1 MTRNNLRDQLS
12 WLLRDISI
20 TLPAGPSLP
29 SAPDSFG
36 SQSEPSQ
43 ASATRSQPQASAVPA
58 LSPTDP
64 TPTARSTAVPSGPP
78 SVADAVQ
85 PPRRLDTVAA
95 EGGMA
100 RLTSAAKSKKPSLMV
115 KEQPLPTPD
124 STSSIPPLQRAFS
137 QLVDRKNARSTK
149 KEPPA
154 TPAPASTAA
163 VRSPVFT
170 SDIFSGVDSIDLTSD
185 DTPIKSSPHRDV
197 RLWTEDCASRP
208 EPLPRKSGKKRKSVE
223 MSKVTPT
230 PKKKQLVVDDDDD
243 EFPDVHTLTELGS
256 TRPKRGLSK
265 GLPSSQNTP
274 IKARVAAASS
284 YETSVIEEHT
294 VTETVSRTKTRVR
307 RADSVAALAE
317 GSAVP
322 ATAPIAAPLGN
333 EASPRRPST
342 RGAVEDTSAGEPRST
357 PGPSRKKSRKPR
369 DSAVIQDSEDEFL
382 TPQTEHIS
390 FFSCVSGS
398 QSDREGEESTQR
410 ANDSTGHVAEGRSP
424 RSETPSRKRQ
434 REISPAPHVDNAE
447 PEKPVAHSSDSDGST
462 LIMDLFLRNPGVIR
476 RKRQE
481 IQTEMKKLSADYM
494 RALSDNWP
502 RDRKEQ
508 VKENRKRLSEQQKTL
523 DALGAEYDAHK
534 ALKERKDTLVQK
546 LVEKFENG
554 LVASEDED
562 AADEMSHQIQEKEQN
577 LRHLLVAAGMNNLE
591 LFEDAG
597 EAAEPSSAPHHV
609 VFGTQSPPHSVVSQM
624 TRQASM
630 STSTIAD
637 NAPQVIRQTQV
648 PTKGPPVLSRM
659 DKYGDSILAPQPP
672 PFPREA
678 MPQNRVPVSRTPAIQ
693 SAATGA
699 AFSDGL
705 LDDDDDHGDMME
717 LCDNPPLPRRPQP
730 QPPKPPVRAAA
741 GSRSASRWAGEEVNY
756 FSDDEDSMVQF
767 AESLERESSSRPSLS
782 TQASRSALLET
793 SGNTRIVPRSRTEPP
808 RRDKKSDSAPK
819 PSISRD
825 LMKHAWSND
834 VRRAL
839 KDHFRM
845 SGFRHNQLEAI
856 NATLSGKDAFV
867 LMPTGG
873 GKSLCYQLP
882 AVIDTGNTRG
892 VTIVVSPLL
901 SLMQDQIDHL
911 KALHILARQFSGD
924 VDKAQRDMILD
935 ALRSSKNPEN
945 MVRLLYVTPEMIGKS
960 QAFLNALDKVYSND
974 KLARIVID
982 EAHCVSQWGHDFR
995 PDYKTLGEVRRR
1007 YPKVP
1012 VMALTA
1018 TATPHVIVDIK
1029 LNLSIPQCEIFSQ
1042 SFNRPNLFYD
1052 IRTKGKN
1059 IVQTIADLIQSD
1071 HEGETGIVYTLSRKS
1086 AETIAKKLRDQSGI
1100 SAHHYH
1106 AKMETEEKTDVQRKW
1121 QSGQIKVVVATIAF
1135 GMGIDK
1141 PDVRFVVHHTLPKS
1155 LEGYYQETGR
1165 AGRDGGQSHCYLY
1178 FGYGDITSL
1187 RKMINDGE
1195 GNQEQ
1200 RDRQSQMLNRVIDF
1214 CEDKRECR
1222 RQSILRYFGEKFD
1235 PASCNKTCDNCRNG
1249 GHFELVDHTE
1259 TAVAALQV
1267 IQARRQTTP
1276 KQCADVLLGRN
1287 NPKDHE
1293 RPEQYGAAKPLKEHV
1308 VLNILYRL
1316 TAEEALEE
1324 VNKPIKGGMVATYCH
1339 IGPRAHE
1346 FLSGA
1351 RKLELVTKVGRGA
1364 GDQDADGLPKKR
1376 TKKSATGEQSRLP
1389 PSTNVSSPVL
1399 NSRKKNGGRAQL
1411 QVEDDEESDAAPA
1424 GSIHANGYAKDG
1436 FVISSEADD
1445 DDEYFEPMRAPTK
1458 GRQRTLDEMR
1468 GPVQGS
1474 RGGEAEI
1481 DEIHGDFVE
1490 QFVQDAKLAEER
1502 IRNTN
1507 SLRKALFTEQQL
1519 RIMATTWTTT
1529 LSKMYQI
1536 SGISQENVKKYGGHL
1551 LPILLKYY
1559 NLYRNAMGTNGAG
1572 ADDDVVDLVSD
1583 GDEDRHGH
1591 GGPGCHQRKQPAAA
1605 AQARRSTAKGKKPAQ
1620 ENFFSDE
1627 AEEDDDQEDSFEQS
1641 RYFGSGGGGQG
1652 GAETAAEREAR
1663 EWNERFDQA
1672 GEAAGARPKSRS
1684 RNGAGSGTGGR
1695 SSGGWKGG
1703 KKSYARRS
1711 SGGGVAKRKT
1721 FGKKA
1726 AAASKSGAAG
1736 SSARAKASG
1745 SGGGFGLMPL

>member
-20 TLPAGPSLP
+20 TFPAGPSLP

-43 ASATRSQPQASAVPA
+43 TSATRSQPQASALPA
-58 LSPTDP
+58 LSPADP
-64 TPTARSTAVPSGPP
+64 TPTARSTAVQSGPP
-78 SVADAVQ
+78 PVADAVQ
-85 PPRRLDTVAA
+85 PPRRLDTVDV
-95 EGGMA
+95 EGEMA
-100 RLTSAAKSKKPSLMV
+100 RLASAAKSKKPSLMV

-137 QLVDRKNARSTK
+137 QLVDRKNARSPK

-154 TPAPASTAA
+154 TPAPALTAA
-163 VRSPVFT
+163 VRSPVFS
-170 SDIFSGVDSIDLTSD
+170 SDIFSNIDSIDLTSD
-185 DTPIKSSPHRDV
+185 DAPTESSPRRDV
-197 RLWTEDCASRP
+197 RLWTEDRASRP
-208 EPLPRKSGKKRKSVE
+208 EPLPGKSGKKRKSVE

-230 PKKKQLVVDDDDD
+230 PKKKQLVDDDD
-243 EFPDVHTLTELGS
+243 EFPDVHTLAELGS

-274 IKARVAAASS
+274 VKPRVAPAHA
-284 YETSVIEEHT
+284 TPVIEEHT

-307 RADSVAALAE
+307 RANSVAVLAE

-322 ATAPIAAPLGN
+322 ATAPIAAPLDS

-342 RGAVEDTSAGEPRST
+342 RGAVEDASAEEAHST

-369 DSAVIQDSEDEFL
+369 DSAIIQDSEDEFL

-398 QSDREGEESTQR
+398 QPDHEDEESTQR
-410 ANDSTGHVAEGRSP
+410 AHDSNGHAVEGRPS
-424 RSETPSRKRQ
+424 RTETPSRKRP
-434 REISPAPHVDNAE
+434 REVSPAPQVDNAE
-447 PEKPVAHSSDSDGST
+447 PEKLVAHSSDSDGST
-462 LIMDLFLRNPGVIR
+462 LIMDLFLRNPAVIG

-494 RALSDNWP
+494 RAISDNWP

-508 VKENRKRLSEQQKTL
+508 VKGDRKRLSEQQKTL
-523 DALGAEYDAHK
+523 DALDTEYGAHK
-534 ALKERKDTLVQK
+534 ALSERKDTLVQK
-546 LVEKFENG
+546 LVEKFVNG
-554 LVASEDED
+554 MDSSEDED
-562 AADEMSHQIQEKEQN
+562 EDAVAEINHQLQEKEQN

-597 EAAEPSSAPHHV
+597 EPAEPSSAPHHV
-609 VFGTQSPPHSVVSQM
+609 VFGTQSPPHSAVSQM

-630 STSTIAD
+630 SMSANTD
-637 NAPQVIRQTQV
+637 NAPQVIHQTQV

-672 PFPREA
+672 PFPREPR
-678 MPQNRVPVSRTPAIQ
+678 PQNREPINRTPTIQ
-693 SAATGA
+693 SAATGG
-699 AFSDGL
+699 AFFDGL
-705 LDDDDDHGDMME
+705 LDDDDDGDMME

-730 QPPKPPVRAAA
+730 QPPKPPARAAA
-741 GSRSASRWAGEEVNY
+741 GPRPASRWAGEEVDY

-782 TQASRSALLET
+782 TQASRSVLLET
-793 SGNTRIVPRSRTEPP
+793 SGNTRIVPRSRTEPL

-819 PSISRD
+819 SSISRD

-882 AVIDTGNTRG
+882 AVIDTGKTRG

-924 VDKAQRDMILD
+924 VDKTQRDMILD

-945 MVRLLYVTPEMIGKS
+945 M
-960 QAFLNALDKVYSND
+960 
-974 KLARIVID
+974 
-982 EAHCVSQWGHDFR
+982 WGHDFR

-1007 YPKVP
+1007 FPKVP

-1029 LNLSIPQCEIFSQ
+1029 VNLSIPECEIFSQ

-1165 AGRDGGQSHCYLY
+1165 AGRDSGQSHCYLY

-1195 GNQEQ
+1195 GNRQQ
-1200 RDRQSQMLNRVIDF
+1200 KDRQSQMLNRVIDF
-1214 CEDKRECR
+1214 CEDKRDCR
-1222 RQSILRYFGEKFD
+1222 RQGILRYFGEKFD
-1235 PASCNKTCDNCRNG
+1235 PANCNKTCDNCRNG
-1249 GHFELVDHTE
+1249 GQFELVDHTE

-1276 KQCADVLLGRN
+1276 KQCADILLGRGT
-1287 NPKDHE
+1287 PKNEE
-1293 RPEQYGAAKPLKEHV
+1293 RPEHYGAAKPLKEHI

-1316 TAEEALEE
+1316 TAEDALEE
-1324 VNKPIKGGMVATYCH
+1324 INKPIKGGMVATYCQ
-1339 IGPRAHE
+1339 IGPRAQE
-1346 FLSGA
+1346 FLRGV

-1376 TKKSATGEQSRLP
+1376 TKKSAAGEQSRLP
-1389 PSTNVSSPVL
+1389 PSTNVSSPIL
-1399 NSRKKNGGRAQL
+1399 NSRKKNGGRAHL
-1411 QVEDDEESDAAPA
+1411 QVEDDEEMDATPA
-1424 GSIHANGYAKDG
+1424 GPIHANGYAKDG
-1436 FVISSEADD
+1436 FVVSSEVDD
-1445 DDEYFEPMRAPTK
+1445 DDDYFEPMRAPTK

-1474 RGGEAEI
+1474 EVEI
-1481 DEIHGDFVE
+1481 DEIHGDCVE
-1490 QFVQDAKLAEER
+1490 QFVQEAKLAEEK
-1502 IRNTN
+1502 IRNIN
-1507 SLRKALFTEQQL
+1507 SLRKVLFTEQQL
-1519 RIMATTWTTT
+1519 RIMATKWTTT
-1529 LSKMYQI
+1529 LSKMYLI
-1536 SGISQENVKKYGGHL
+1536 NGISQDNVKKYGGHL
-1551 LPILLKYY
+1551 LPILLEHY
-1559 NLYRNAMGTNGAG
+1559 NFYRNAMGTNGAG
-1572 ADDDVVDLVSD
+1572 ANNDVVDLVSD
-1583 GDEDRHGH
+1583 GDEDRDDY
-1591 GGPGCHQRKQPAAA
+1591 GGPGHHQRKQPPAAA
-1605 AQARRSTAKGKKPAQ
+1605 AQARRPTKGKKPAQ

-1627 AEEDDDQEDSFEQS
+1627 AEEDDDQEDGLEHS
-1641 RYFGSGGGGQG
+1641 RYFGGGGRD
-1652 GAETAAEREAR
+1652 GAEAAAEHEAR
-1663 EWNERFDQA
+1663 EWNERFDRA
-1672 GEAAGARPKSRS
+1672 GEAAGARPKSSQSRS
-1684 RNGAGSGTGGR
+1684 RN

-1726 AAASKSGAAG
+1726 GATSKSGGGASA
-1736 SSARAKASG
+1736 ARAKASG
-1745 SGGGFGLMPL
+1745 SGGSFGLMPL

>member
-1 MTRNNLRDQLS
+1 MFRHGFMTRNNLRDQLS

-20 TLPAGPSLP
+20 ALPAGPSLP
-29 SAPDSFG
+29 SAPDSLN

-43 ASATRSQPQASAVPA
+43 TSATRSQLQTSAVPA
-58 LSPTDP
+58 LSPADP
-64 TPTARSTAVPSGPP
+64 TPTTRSTAVPGGPP
-78 SVADAVQ
+78 PVADAVR

-95 EGGMA
+95 EGEMA

-137 QLVDRKNARSTK
+137 QLVDRKNARSAK

-154 TPAPASTAA
+154 TPAPAPTAA
-163 VRSPVFT
+163 AIRSPVFS
-170 SDIFSGVDSIDLTSD
+170 SDIYSNIDSIDLTSD
-185 DTPIKSSPHRDV
+185 DAAIKSSPNRDV

-208 EPLPRKSGKKRKSVE
+208 EPLPKKSGKKRKSAE

-230 PKKKQLVVDDDDD
+230 PKKKQVVDDGDGDED
-243 EFPDVHTLTELGS
+243 EFPDVHTLAELGS
-256 TRPKRGLSK
+256 TRPKRSLSK
-265 GLPSSQNTP
+265 GLPSSQNSP
-274 IKARVAAASS
+274 IRPRAAAASTCM
-284 YETSVIEEHT
+284 TSVIEEHT
-294 VTETVSRTKTRVR
+294 VTETISRKKTRVR
-307 RADSVAALAE
+307 RAGGVAAFTE

-322 ATAPIAAPLGN
+322 VTAPIAAPLRS
-333 EASPRRPST
+333 ETSPRRPST
-342 RGAVEDTSAGEPRST
+342 RGGVEVASAEEPHST

-390 FFSCVSGS
+390 FFSCMSGS
-398 QSDREGEESTQR
+398 QSHHEDEESTQR
-410 ANDSTGHVAEGRSP
+410 AHESIAHVAKDRPS
-424 RSETPSRKRQ
+424 RTETPHRKRP
-434 REISPAPHVDNAE
+434 RELSPTPQVDDAE

-462 LIMDLFLRNPGVIR
+462 LIMDLFLRNPAVIG

-494 RALSDNWP
+494 RAISDNWP

-523 DALGAEYDAHK
+523 DTLGAEYEAHK
-534 ALKERKDTLVQK
+534 ALSERKNTLVK
-546 LVEKFENG
+546 RLVEKFENG
-554 LVASEDED
+554 MDSPEDED
-562 AADEMSHQIQEKEQN
+562 AAAEISHQMQEKEQS

-591 LFEDAG
+591 LFEDVG
-597 EAAEPSSAPHHV
+597 EPVEPSNAPHHV
-609 VFGTQSPPHSVVSQM
+609 VFGTQSPPHSAVSQM
-624 TRQASM
+624 SRQASM
-630 STSTIAD
+630 LTSVNTD
-637 NAPQVIRQTQV
+637 NAPQVIHQTQV
-648 PTKGPPVLSRM
+648 PTKGPPVFSRM
-659 DKYGDSILAPQPP
+659 GEYGDSILAPQPP
-672 PFPREA
+672 PFPRE
-678 MPQNRVPVSRTPAIQ
+678 PRPLTKEPGSRAPAIK
-693 SAATGA
+693 SATPGV
-699 AFSDGL
+699 AFFDGL
-705 LDDDDDHGDMME
+705 LDDDDDDMME

-730 QPPKPPVRAAA
+730 QAPPPPVRPAA
-741 GSRSASRWAGEEVNY
+741 GSRPASRWAGEEVDY

-793 SGNTRIVPRSRTEPP
+793 SGNTRIVPRSRTEPT
-808 RRDKKSDSAPK
+808 RKDKKVDSAPK

-825 LMKHAWSND
+825 LMKHPWSND

-882 AVIDTGNTRG
+882 AVIDTGKTRG

-911 KALHILARQFSGD
+911 KALHIVARQYSSD

-935 ALRSSKNPEN
+935 ALRSSRNPEN

-960 QAFLNALDKVYSND
+960 QAFLNALDKVYGNN

-1029 LNLSIPQCEIFSQ
+1029 HNLSIPECEIFSQ

-1052 IRTKGKN
+1052 IRSKGKN

-1106 AKMETEEKTDVQRKW
+1106 AKMETDEKTDVQRKW

-1178 FGYGDITSL
+1178 FGYGDINSL

-1195 GNQEQ
+1195 GNQQ
-1200 RDRQSQMLNRVIDF
+1200 QKDRQSQMLNRVVDF
-1214 CEDKRECR
+1214 CEDKRDCR
-1222 RQSILRYFGEKFD
+1222 REGILRYFGEKFD
-1235 PASCNKTCDNCRNG
+1235 RASCNKTCDNCRNG
-1249 GHFELVDHTE
+1249 GQFELVDHTE
-1259 TAVAALQV
+1259 TAIAALRV
-1267 IQARRQTTP
+1267 IQGRRQTTP
-1276 KQCADVLLGRN
+1276 KQCADILLGRGA
-1287 NPKDHE
+1287 PKDEE
-1293 RPEQYGAAKPLKEHV
+1293 RPEHYGAAKPLKEHV

-1324 VNKPIKGGMVATYCH
+1324 INKPIKGGMVATYCQVS
-1339 IGPRAHE
+1339 RVVSYTA
-1346 FLSGA
+1346 
-1351 RKLELVTKVGRGA
+1351 GRIW
-1364 GDQDADGLPKKR
+1364 
-1376 TKKSATGEQSRLP
+1376 
-1389 PSTNVSSPVL
+1389 
-1399 NSRKKNGGRAQL
+1399 GG
-1411 QVEDDEESDAAPA
+1411 
-1424 GSIHANGYAKDG
+1424 
-1436 FVISSEADD
+1436 
-1445 DDEYFEPMRAPTK
+1445 
-1458 GRQRTLDEMR
+1458 
-1468 GPVQGS
+1468 
-1474 RGGEAEI
+1474 
-1481 DEIHGDFVE
+1481 
-1490 QFVQDAKLAEER
+1490 
-1502 IRNTN
+1502 
-1507 SLRKALFTEQQL
+1507 
-1519 RIMATTWTTT
+1519 
-1529 LSKMYQI
+1529 
-1536 SGISQENVKKYGGHL
+1536 
-1551 LPILLKYY
+1551 
-1559 NLYRNAMGTNGAG
+1559 
-1572 ADDDVVDLVSD
+1572 
-1583 GDEDRHGH
+1583 
-1591 GGPGCHQRKQPAAA
+1591 
-1605 AQARRSTAKGKKPAQ
+1605 
-1620 ENFFSDE
+1620 
-1627 AEEDDDQEDSFEQS
+1627 
-1641 RYFGSGGGGQG
+1641 
-1652 GAETAAEREAR
+1652 
-1663 EWNERFDQA
+1663 
-1672 GEAAGARPKSRS
+1672 
-1684 RNGAGSGTGGR
+1684 
-1695 SSGGWKGG
+1695 
-1703 KKSYARRS
+1703 
-1711 SGGGVAKRKT
+1711 
-1721 FGKKA
+1721 
-1726 AAASKSGAAG
+1726 
-1736 SSARAKASG
+1736 
-1745 SGGGFGLMPL
+1745 